1 MSFMKNQEYKYFKVK
16 SINLNDRMQELL
28 DFIINLHNISLQIID
43 NKNLKTPSITN
54 EYIYDKKQSIFEDI
68 VTIIQLKCKLPKYG
82 DIVKLVIEAILKYNE
97 VALQYQVLQQQSKY
111 LVSKISISKE
121 LFAKCKRMF
130 VQIQL
135 YFYNSSQL
143 LQVLQREQQF

>member
-28 DFIINLHNISLQIID
+28 EFIINLHNISLQIMD
-43 NKNLKTPSITN
+43 NKSQKSPSITN

-68 VTIIQLKCKLPKYG
+68 VSIIQLKYKLPNYG
-82 DIVKLVIEAILKYNE
+82 DIIKLVIDAILEYNE
-97 VALQYQVLQQQSKY
+97 VALQYQILQQQSKY
-111 LVSKISISKE
+111 LVSKVSISKE

-143 LQVLQREQQF
+143 LQVLQREQQL

>member
-1 MSFMKNQEYKYFKVK
+1 MSFMKNQEFKYFKVK

-43 NKNLKTPSITN
+43 NKNQKTPSITN

-68 VTIIQLKCKLPKYG
+68 VTIIQLKCKLPNYG
-82 DIVKLVIEAILKYNE
+82 DIIKLIIDAILEYNE
-97 VALQYQVLQQQSKY
+97 VALQYQILQQQSKY
-111 LVSKISISKE
+111 LVSKVSISKE

-143 LQVLQREQQF
+143 LQILQREQQI